1 MHWDSFYYSKTR
13 PWLQGPRGAGSG
25 RVGAGSGRVGGGGVG
40 LGARQSGAEWKPSR
54 AE

>member
-1 MHWDSFYYSKTR
+1 MHWDSFQLLEDEALATR
-13 PWLQGPRGAGSG
+13 AARGRFGPCGG
-25 RVGAGSGRVGGGGVG
+25 RFGPGGGGVG